1 MNLAQHALWM
11 FAGIAIFTYVCR
23 LSMMSWKTT
32 SPMIL
37 VMHLSLAM
45 ATIWSGYRGWIGD
58 ADPGDFATVVGSL
71 AWISVSYRTWKF
83 GVPEHFNR
91 SRPMEL
97 DEADLHSVWGRG
109 DR

>member
-1 MNLAQHALWM
+1 MNYAQDALVIV
-11 FAGIAIFTYVCR
+11 AGIAIFTYVCR

-45 ATIWSGYRGWIGD
+45 ASIWSGYRGWLGD
-58 ADPGDFATVVGSL
+58 ADPGDFATVIGAL
-71 AWISVSYRTWKF
+71 AWIIVSYHSWKA
-83 GVPEHFNR
+83 GVPVHFDKTA
-91 SRPMEL
+91 PAEL
-97 DEADLHSVWGRG
+97 DESQWVHVVGRG